1 MNDAHQTP
9 LEEAISFLT
18 IAAILVG
25 GRLLRSSRAERP
37 SRLPA
42 LFWIA
47 STVYHWFPVLNAIR
61 APQMPMLVSAA
72 AVGGTFFVVGIPF
85 AGLLATW
92 FSSAQIANLER
103 QTASCSVTEP
113 GFKSSAATVIAMT
126 FDRFPTLVKPSSPT
140 IIMFHHLSTIQAKAN
155 IDSIETY

>member
-1 MNDAHQTP
+1 MSLSDGYAGCSIVKQSTPLFRMNDAHQTP

-18 IAAILVG
+18 IVAILVAVG
-25 GRLLRSSRAERP
+25 CYAAAVQNIPVAS
-37 SRLPA
+37 PA
-42 LFWIA
+42 LFWVA
-47 STVYHWFPVLNAIR
+47 SMVYHWFPALNAIR

-103 QTASCSVTEP
+103 QTA
-113 GFKSSAATVIAMT
+113 KLQRNRARIRKRRR
-126 FDRFPTLVKPSSPT
+126 DRDLYD
-140 IIMFHHLSTIQAKAN
+140 AR
-155 IDSIETY
+155 

>member
-18 IAAILVG
+18 IAAILVAVG
-25 GRLLRSSRAERP
+25 CYAAAVQNIPVAS
-37 SRLPA
+37 PA
-42 LFWIA
+42 LFWVA
-47 STVYHWFPVLNAIR
+47 SMIYHWIPVLNAIR
-61 APQMPMLVSAA
+61 AQQMPMLVSAA

-103 QTASCSVTEP
+103 QTA
-113 GFKSSAATVIAMT
+113 KLQRNRARIKKQRR
-126 FDRFPTLVKPSSPT
+126 DRDRYD
-140 IIMFHHLSTIQAKAN
+140 AR
-155 IDSIETY
+155 

>member
-9 LEEAISFLT
+9 LEEAISFLA

-25 GRLLRSSRAERP
+25 VGCYAAAVKNIPVAS
-37 SRLPA
+37 PA
-42 LFWIA
+42 LFWVA
-47 STVYHWFPVLNAIR
+47 SIVYHWIPALKAIR

-103 QTASCSVTEP
+103 QTA
-113 GFKSSAATVIAMT
+113 KLQRNRARIQKQRR
-126 FDRFPTLVKPSSPT
+126 DRDRYD
-140 IIMFHHLSTIQAKAN
+140 AR
-155 IDSIETY
+155 

>member
-1 MNDAHQTP
+1 MNAAHQTP

-18 IAAILVG
+18 IAAILVAVG
-25 GRLLRSSRAERP
+25 CYAAAVQNVPVAS
-37 SRLPA
+37 PA

-47 STVYHWFPVLNAIR
+47 SVVYHWFPDLNAIR

-103 QTASCSVTEP
+103 QTA
-113 GFKSSAATVIAMT
+113 KLQRNRARIQKQRR
-126 FDRFPTLVKPSSPT
+126 DRDGYDVR
-140 IIMFHHLSTIQAKAN
+140 
-155 IDSIETY
+155 

>member
-18 IAAILVG
+18 IAAILIAAGCYAAAAQNVPVA
-25 GRLLRSSRAERP
+25 S
-37 SRLPA
+37 PA

-47 STVYHWFPVLNAIR
+47 STVYHWLPGLSAIR
-61 APQMPMLVSAA
+61 APQMPMLISAA

-92 FSSAQIANLER
+92 FSSAQIATLER
-103 QTASCSVTEP
+103 QTIKLQRNRARIQKERR
-113 GFKSSAATVIAMT
+113 
-126 FDRFPTLVKPSSPT
+126 DR
-140 IIMFHHLSTIQAKAN
+140 
-155 IDSIETY
+155 DSYDVR

>member
-18 IAAILVG
+18 IAAILVAVG
-25 GRLLRSSRAERP
+25 CYAAAAQNVPVAS
-37 SRLPA
+37 PA

-47 STVYHWFPVLNAIR
+47 STVYHWFPGLSDIR
-61 APQMPMLVSAA
+61 APQMPMLISAA

-92 FSSAQIANLER
+92 FSSAQIATLER
-103 QTASCSVTEP
+103 QTIKLQRNRARIQ
-113 GFKSSAATVIAMT
+113 KQRR
-126 FDRFPTLVKPSSPT
+126 DR
-140 IIMFHHLSTIQAKAN
+140 
-155 IDSIETY
+155 DSYDVR